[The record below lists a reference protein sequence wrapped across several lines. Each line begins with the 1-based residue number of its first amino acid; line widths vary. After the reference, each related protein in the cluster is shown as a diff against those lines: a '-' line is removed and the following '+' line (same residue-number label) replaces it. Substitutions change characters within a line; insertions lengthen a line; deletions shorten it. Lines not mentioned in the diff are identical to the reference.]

1 MDGALPHR
9 AQSTKARFEADQIQ
23 LLDWPPNSPDLNP
36 IEALGKLM
44 NERIAHRRQRP
55 RAEEEMQQAIQEE
68 WDKINEED
76 LYRLIAS
83 IRQLVRDVTKAEGGI
98 TK

>member
-1 MDGALPHR
+1 MDGAPPHR
-9 AQSTKARFEADQIQ
+9 GQSTKAKFEADQIQ

-44 NERIAHRRQRP
+44 NERIAHRCQRP
-55 RAEEEMQQAIQEE
+55 RTEEEMQQAIQEE